1 MNETKD
7 VICMERKQGKKLI
20 SLTQAENKELSM
32 IDCGKLINE
41 NIRMLKECQT
51 QEEMMRLLK
60 TANKYTLYMI
70 HARLG
75 LGFPIWER
83 ERTKDFYIGAI
94 SEYIVNGCVDTEA
107 EAPLKIRCFTFINAC
122 QFMKETYDRE
132 CGTI

>member
-1 MNETKD
+1 
-7 VICMERKQGKKLI
+7 MERKQGKKLI

-51 QEEMMRLLK
+51 QEEMTRLLK
-60 TANKYTLYMI
+60 TANKYMLYLI

-83 ERTKDFYIGAI
+83 ERTKDFYISAI

-107 EAPLKIRCFTFINAC
+107 EAPLKIRGFTFINAC
-122 QFMKETYDRE
+122 QFMKEMYDRE
-132 CGTI
+132 CGTIN